1 LSDPALEDKIRN
13 AEIPECQLK
22 ILLTADPELPVPPI
36 QYGGI
41 ERIVHLL
48 AEGLVNRGHDVT
60 LIAHARSRTR
70 AKLTP
75 FKSLDPGSL
84 VGLLSHSAL
93 VSRTIALSAFDVVH
107 SHSRLAYMAPV
118 LGMRVPKLMSY
129 QRKVTP
135 RSIKWARRLAGNS
148 IEFSA
153 VSQDMIADVQHLA
166 PWHVVYNGVPI
177 GAYTYQAAVGTNAP
191 LTFLGR
197 IEPIKGPHL
206 AIEIAKHSKT
216 PLVIA
221 GNIPAEHQ
229 GYFQTEVAPHLD
241 GTSISYLGPVDDAE
255 KNVLL
260 GRAKAFLMP
269 ILWDEPFG
277 IVMAEALA
285 CGTPVIGL
293 RRGSVPEVVSDGVT
307 GFVCSDMNDMV
318 RAVGRVGQLDRSA
331 CRARAEAM
339 FSEDSVVDGFLTIYH
354 RLICAASTTR
364 FDDLRP

>member
-1 LSDPALEDKIRN
+1 
-13 AEIPECQLK
+13 LK

-48 AEGLVNRGHDVT
+48 AEGLVNRGHNVT
-60 LIAHARSRTR
+60 LIAHAHSRTR

-93 VSRTIALSAFDVVH
+93 VSRTIALGAFDVVH
-107 SHSRLAYMAPV
+107 SHSRLAYIAPV
-118 LGMRVPKLMSY
+118 LGMRIPKLMSY

-135 RSIKWARRLAGNS
+135 RSIKWARRLAGDS

-153 VSQDMIADVQHLA
+153 VSRNMIADVDHLA

-177 GAYTYQAAVGTNAP
+177 GTYTYQAVVETTAP
-191 LTFLGR
+191 LAFLGR

-206 AIEIAKHSKT
+206 AIEIAQRSKT

-221 GNIPAEHQ
+221 GNIPEVHQ
-229 GYFQTEVAPHLD
+229 DYFQTQIAPHLD
-241 GTSISYLGPVDDAE
+241 GLTVSYIGPVNDAQ
-255 KNVLL
+255 KNLIL

-269 ILWDEPFG
+269 IVWDEPFG

-293 RRGSVPEVVSDGVT
+293 KRGSVPEVVSDGVT
-307 GFVCSDMNDMV
+307 GFVCSDINEMV
-318 RAVGRVGQLDRSA
+318 RAVGRIGELDRFA

-339 FSEDSVVDGFLTIYH
+339 FSEDTVVEGFLKIYRH
-354 RLICAASTTR
+354 LIDAAASAR
-364 FDDLRP
+364 IQ